1 MPAQEENM
9 FRRTDC
15 HFAVGPEQY
24 DQARAPGTVSG
35 RASPRPWWMRRWIM
49 DVHHC
54 HHSSNCCRPP
64 AASTAGTDGWV
75 CAHRGQEADQYLP
88 EKTALINA
96 EGGTV
101 HLAAGP

>member
-1 MPAQEENM
+1 M

-24 DQARAPGTVSG
+24 DQARPPWRGVGPSEPQALADAPMDHGC
-35 RASPRPWWMRRWIM
+35 ASLPPQW
-49 DVHHC
+49 H
-54 HHSSNCCRPP
+54 CCRPP
-64 AASTAGTDGWV
+64 AASTADTDGWV